1 MRIGTIAF
9 SLFFLII
16 LEAVIGSAQPL
27 LPQAPPVLPFT
38 LMGKVYIDNK
48 PAPPGTIVTAYV
60 DNKEVARYNLTEEG
74 AYVLS
79 IPSKDLEG
87 KSAYIFVNGIRTNTS
102 VKIIPGEIETAD
114 ITVQIQ
120 DQEEQSL
127 TLLWVLVVIIIVI
140 GAMLFKFIF
149 HR

>member
-1 MRIGTIAF
+1 
-9 SLFFLII
+9 
-16 LEAVIGSAQPL
+16 
-27 LPQAPPVLPFT
+27 
-38 LMGKVYIDNK
+38 MGKVYIDNK

-79 IPSKDLEG
+79 IPSKDFEG

-120 DQEEQSL
+120 DQEEQNL
-127 TLLWVLVVIIIVI
+127 TLLWVLIAITIVI